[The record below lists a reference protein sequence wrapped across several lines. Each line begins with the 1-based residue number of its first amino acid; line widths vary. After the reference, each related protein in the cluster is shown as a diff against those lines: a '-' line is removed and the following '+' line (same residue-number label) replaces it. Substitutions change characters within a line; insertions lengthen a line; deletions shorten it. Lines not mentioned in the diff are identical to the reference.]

1 MKRILGIALLGV
13 IVLLTWG
20 SPLSAQAPVSPPG
33 MGKPLPPPP
42 PPVRQQTQTNM
53 PCLILLST
61 VLLVQIAG
69 TWLLWKKLHSM
80 THLFA
85 NVTAQM
91 LERRLTDLENEINN
105 KELT

>member
-33 MGKPLPPPP
+33 MEKPLPPPP
-42 PPVRQQTQTNM
+42 PPAGQQNTV